1 MTSTL
6 FYMGC
11 DMTSNFLSSKYGLK
25 CDKSPG
31 PSWRC
36 FLSYRKGEISV
47 WMTFNP
53 AVYFTAHTTKKLEQ
67 FSILGKIC
75 QVTMMR
81 YFNNTNCFE
90 LPGHT
95 RLKGEIIFTDI
106 VNSALPETFKN
117 LTVKINLKWQK
128 PQVLKIS
135 AGSGEIVDIHSVKD
149 N

>member
-1 MTSTL
+1 
-6 FYMGC
+6 
-11 DMTSNFLSSKYGLK
+11 
-25 CDKSPG
+25 
-31 PSWRC
+31 
-36 FLSYRKGEISV
+36 
-47 WMTFNP
+47 
-53 AVYFTAHTTKKLEQ
+53 
-67 FSILGKIC
+67 
-75 QVTMMR
+75 MR

-117 LTVKINLKWQK
+117 LTVQINLKWQK
-128 PQVLKIS
+128 PKVLKIS